1 MEGHDYFLDAAG
13 FVRLVVEGE
22 DFWVFPEEKLQQE
35 DSLETLQA
43 LKDALQS
50 AEPIQVRNK
59 NYSM

>member
-35 DSLETLQA
+35 ESLETLQA

-50 AEPIQVRNK
+50 AEPIQV
-59 NYSM
+59 